1 VSFQELFDI
10 VVTTPSDINEHLM
23 HLHRLV
29 VAHNMKS
36 VIELGVRH
44 GNSTIALL
52 HALDKTGGHL
62 WSVDVAKQWNGL
74 ESDRWTFI
82 EGDDLSDEVMMKLPL
97 YAIDLVFI
105 DTYHGY
111 QQTVNEITKYKPLV
125 RSGGMMAFHD
135 TNVHTFDHHPPGSE
149 PPFPVRKAVEEMLG
163 DYPKVVFEHNNG
175 FTEVTL

>member
-1 VSFQELFDI
+1 VNLTQLFET
-10 VVTTPSDINEHLM
+10 VVTVPSDINEHLTE
-23 HLHRLV
+23 LHDLV
-29 VAHNMKS
+29 VRLNAQQ
-36 VIELGVRH
+36 VIELGVRY

-52 HALDKTGGHL
+52 HALEKTGGHL

-97 YAIDLVFI
+97 YAVDLVFI

-111 QQTVNEITKYKPLV
+111 QQTVDEITKYKSLI
-125 RSGGMMAFHD
+125 RSGGVMAFHD

-149 PPFPVRKAVEEMLG
+149 PPFPVRKAVEELLG
-163 DYPKVVFEHNNG
+163 DYPKVVFEHNHG